1 MVSTMELYKG
11 PPTLIRAKTIV
22 FSLEPDLGVRMA
34 ATALESKRWE
44 LLRKWDILQ
53 ANQQAREDERCRW
66 KKKNGSHPPT
76 RPCGLFIVS
85 NHAYA

>member
-44 LLRKWDILQ
+44 MSRKWISSRRISRQEKTKD
-53 ANQQAREDERCRW
+53 AGGR
-66 KKKNGSHPPT
+66 KKGIPPT